1 MSALKAKVRGN
12 RWSPFASVKAAV
24 SYFLGINVDPAVMW
38 ELCTDVALSRRLI
51 FVHPSANKQKTALTK
66 QGNRM
71 NNNDVDKC
79 CRG

>member
-1 MSALKAKVRGN
+1 MVTEPVSASRRALLVGGLVAAGG
-12 RWSPFASVKAAV
+12 AAV
-24 SYFLGINVDPAVMW
+24 AASRAQSQATPDPM
-38 ELCTDVALSRRLI
+38 
-51 FVHPSANKQKTALTK
+51 

>member
-1 MSALKAKVRGN
+1 MMLPIRDHNPSEARPYVTLTLIGV
-12 RWSPFASVKAAV
+12 
-24 SYFLGINVDPAVMW
+24 NVLVYVWGLA
-38 ELCTDVALSRRLI
+38 T
-51 FVHPSANKQKTALTK
+51 

>member
-1 MSALKAKVRGN
+1 MAEEPQNNNAY
-12 RWSPFASVKAAV
+12 WAA
-24 SYFLGINVDPAVMW
+24 N
-38 ELCTDVALSRRLI
+38 
-51 FVHPSANKQKTALTK
+51 

>member
-1 MSALKAKVRGN
+1 VVAVFGQKQRPVKVNDLR
-12 RWSPFASVKAAV
+12 
-24 SYFLGINVDPAVMW
+24 
-38 ELCTDVALSRRLI
+38 T
-51 FVHPSANKQKTALTK
+51 